1 VTDRPTP
8 TSTRDPA
15 PQVVA
20 VHPAPEPAVL
30 TAILAAVEE
39 AWPKPSP
46 PAAAADTQRGSA
58 WRFSGRWWS
67 KSSTLRRDR
76 PVVGG

>member
-1 VTDRPTP
+1 VTDSPTANAP
-8 TSTRDPA
+8 PDPA
-15 PQVVA
+15 PRVVA

-46 PAAAADTQRGSA
+46 PAASADAQRSSA

-67 KSSTLRRDR
+67 KSATLRRDR
-76 PVVGG
+76 PGAGR